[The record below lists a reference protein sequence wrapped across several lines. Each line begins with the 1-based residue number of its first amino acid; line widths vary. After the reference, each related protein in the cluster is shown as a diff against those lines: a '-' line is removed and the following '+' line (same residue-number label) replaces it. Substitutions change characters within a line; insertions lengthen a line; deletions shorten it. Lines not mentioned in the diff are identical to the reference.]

1 MKEIKI
7 TPKDLIELEQVEDL
21 VKRELPTLELHSGLK
36 KILDFIKQRK
46 FTTYV
51 LLMKKF
57 NISHRSARSSLDV
70 LTERGLIDKQYALL
84 KCADAVHRK
93 TALFYV
99 VDEKDGKKRNK

>member
-21 VKRELPTLELHSGLK
+21 VKREHPTLALHSGLK
-36 KILDFIKQRK
+36 KILDFMKQRK

-57 NISHRSARSSLDV
+57 NINHRSARSSLDM
-70 LTERGLIDKQYALL
+70 LTERGFIDRQYALL

-99 VDEKDGKKRNK
+99 VDEKDGKRNK